1 MKDAYSFHAN
11 IEDFDKSYIE
21 VIKAYTDIFNEL

>member
-11 IEDFDKSYIE
+11 IEDFEKTYENIK
-21 VIKAYTDIFNEL
+21 KAYLTIFDRL

>member
-11 IEDFDKSYIE
+11 IEDFDAFYEE
-21 VIKAYTDIFNEL
+21 VKQVYMRVFERL